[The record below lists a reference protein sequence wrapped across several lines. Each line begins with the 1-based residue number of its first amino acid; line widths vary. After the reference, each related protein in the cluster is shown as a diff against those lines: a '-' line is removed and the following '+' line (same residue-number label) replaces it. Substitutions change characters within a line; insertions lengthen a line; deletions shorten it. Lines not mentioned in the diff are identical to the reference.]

1 MRLTTPRVKPL
12 QDSELS
18 VEQQEIMKPLTRN
31 GRVFNIFR
39 SMINHPVLFKNWLT
53 FANYV
58 LSKRS
63 SISARD
69 REIAIL
75 RIGWLCRAEYEWA
88 QHVIIGKAAGITD
101 AEIDQIAAGP
111 DAPGW
116 DAFDAA
122 IVRAADDLY
131 KDKIVSDATWK
142 TLSGRYNEAQ
152 MMDLVFAVG
161 QYNLVSMAL
170 NTMGVQLDPGLAGF
184 KK

>member
-1 MRLTTPRVKPL
+1 MRLSTPRVRPL
-12 QDSELS
+12 QDNELS
-18 VEQQEIMKPLTRN
+18 DEQKEIMKPLTRN

-39 SMINHPVLFKNWLT
+39 SMINHPALFRNWLAY
-53 FANYV
+53 ANYV

-75 RIGWLCRAEYEWA
+75 RIGWLCQAEYEWA
-88 QHVIIGKAAGITD
+88 QHVIIGKASGISEQ
-101 AEIDQIAAGP
+101 EIDQIAAGP

-116 DAFDAA
+116 SEFDAA

-131 KDKIVSDATWK
+131 KDKIVSDGTWK
-142 TLSGRYNEAQ
+142 VLTSRYNDAQ
-152 MMDLVFAVG
+152 MLDLVFAIG

-170 NTMGVQLDPGLAGF
+170 NTFGVQLDAGLQGF

>member
-12 QDSELS
+12 LDSALNT
-18 VEQQEIMKPLTRN
+18 EQQEIMKPLARN
-31 GRVFNIFR
+31 GSVFNIFR
-39 SMINHPVLFKNWLT
+39 TMIHHPVLFKSWLI

-63 SISARD
+63 SISPRD

-75 RIGWLCRAEYEWA
+75 RIGWLCKAEYEWA

-101 AEIDQIAAGP
+101 AEIDRIAAGP

-122 IVRAADDLY
+122 IVRAADELH
-131 KDKIVSDATWK
+131 KDKIISDATWK

-152 MMDLVFAVG
+152 CMDLVFAIG

-170 NTMGVQLDPGLAGF
+170 NTFGVQLDPGLKGF

>member
-1 MRLTTPRVKPL
+1 MRLTSPRVKPL
-12 QDSELS
+12 LDNELTE
-18 VEQQEIMKPLTRN
+18 EQREIMKPLTRN

-39 SMINHPVLFKNWLT
+39 SMIHHPVLFKNWLN

-63 SISARD
+63 SLSARD

-75 RIGWLCRAEYEWA
+75 RIGWLCKAEYEWA

-101 AEIDQIAAGP
+101 AEIDRIAAGP

-116 DAFDAA
+116 SALDAA
-122 IVRAADDLY
+122 IVRAADELH
-131 KDKIVSDATWK
+131 KDKIISDATWK
-142 TLSGRYNEAQ
+142 VLSERYTEAQ
-152 MMDLVFAVG
+152 LLDLVFAIG

-170 NTMGVQLDPGLAGF
+170 NTFGVQLDPGLKGF
-184 KK
+184 NK

>member
-1 MRLTTPRVKPL
+1 MRITIPRVKPL
-12 QDSELS
+12 QDDELGE
-18 VEQQEIMKPLTRN
+18 EQREIMKPLTRN

-39 SMINHPVLFKNWLT
+39 SMIHHPVLFKNWLT

-75 RIGWLCRAEYEWA
+75 RIGWLCKAEYEWA

-101 AEIDQIAAGP
+101 EEIDRIAAGP
-111 DAPGW
+111 DASGW

-122 IVRAADDLY
+122 IVRATDELH

-142 TLSGRYNEAQ
+142 TLSGRYNEQ
-152 MMDLVFAVG
+152 QCMDLVFAVG

-170 NTMGVQLDPGLAGF
+170 NTFGVQLDPGLKGF

>member
-1 MRLTTPRVKPL
+1 MRLTIPRVKPL
-12 QDSELS
+12 QDDELNE
-18 VEQQEIMKPLTRN
+18 EQRDIMKPLTRN

-39 SMINHPVLFKNWLT
+39 SMIHHPVLFKNWLT

-75 RIGWLCRAEYEWA
+75 RIGWLCKAEYEWA

-101 AEIDQIAAGP
+101 EEIDRIAAGP
-111 DAPGW
+111 DASGW

-122 IVRAADDLY
+122 IVRATDELH

-142 TLSGRYNEAQ
+142 TLSGRYNEQ
-152 MMDLVFAVG
+152 QCMDLVFAVG

-170 NTMGVQLDPGLAGF
+170 NTFGVQLDPGLKGF

>member
-1 MRLTTPRVKPL
+1 MRLTAPRVKPL
-12 QDSELS
+12 QDNELNA
-18 VEQQEIMKPLTRN
+18 EQQEIMKPLARN
-31 GRVFNIFR
+31 GQVFNIFR
-39 SMINHPVLFKNWLT
+39 SMIHHPVLFKSWLT

-88 QHVIIGKAAGITD
+88 QHVIISRAAGITD
-101 AEIDQIAAGP
+101 EEIDRIAAGP

-122 IVRAADDLY
+122 IVRAADELH
-131 KDKIVSDATWK
+131 KDKIISDATWAK
-142 TLSGRYNEAQ
+142 LSERYNEAQ
-152 MMDLVFAVG
+152 RMDLVFAIG

-170 NTMGVQLDPGLAGF
+170 NTFGVQLDPGLKGF